1 MITNYLT
8 FTVDDTVFA
17 LNVDSVLEVLNFSS
31 PTQVPCALPYIEGLI
46 YSREQGITVVNF
58 RKRFGLKDFPID
70 NRTKVIVVEVRTP
83 SETDQNH
90 ITLYGLVADS
100 VQDVVQI
107 FEPDIISKANC
118 NIPKEFISQILK
130 YNDKPMFILDSTKL
144 FEEAAKMKV
153 QTAS

>member
-1 MITNYLT
+1 MISNYLT
-8 FTVDDTVFA
+8 FTVDETIFA

-58 RKRFGLKDFPID
+58 RKRFGLKSFPID
-70 NRTKVIVVEVRTP
+70 SRTKVIVVEVNTP
-83 SETDQNH
+83 MENDQAH

-107 FEPDIISKANC
+107 FEPEIINKAAC
-118 NIPKEFISQILK
+118 NIPKEFVSQILK
-130 YNDKPMFILDSTKL
+130 YNDKPMFVLNSSKL

-153 QTAS
+153 QGA